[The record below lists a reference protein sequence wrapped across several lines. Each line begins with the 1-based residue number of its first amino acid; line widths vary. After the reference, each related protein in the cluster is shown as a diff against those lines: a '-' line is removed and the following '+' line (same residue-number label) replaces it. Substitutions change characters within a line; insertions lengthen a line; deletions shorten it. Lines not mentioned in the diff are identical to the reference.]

1 MQMDGYI
8 SLVLDPPISL
18 GYTEM
23 GITPRGK
30 NVRNIYCC
38 LYLYTSTLLAHI
50 STDMESLHMPPS
62 FEGKFLKH
70 ICTLWLFTPPASQCA
85 QVVLMALKLE

>member
-1 MQMDGYI
+1 MG
-8 SLVLDPPISL
+8 L

-38 LYLYTSTLLAHI
+38 LYLYTSILLAHI
-50 STDMESLHMPPS
+50 STDMKSVHMPPG
-62 FEGKFLKH
+62 FTAERLMH
-70 ICTLWLFTPPASQCA
+70 ICTLWLFTALAGQCA
-85 QVVLMALKLE
+85 QVVIVALKLQ